1 VWDVGTGAVQWSE
14 ELHRI
19 HGLDPARF
27 AGTIEAHL
35 EPVHPVDRQRV
46 RAAMTAAVSL
56 HQPLMIEYRI
66 IRPDGAV
73 RHLYARAE
81 VALAPSD
88 AVVVAG
94 LRGICQDVTGR
105 TLATVDQGR
114 ELIEGIGGVLDLI
127 ERLEKA
133 GLRSEQVADVAEL
146 RRAAEQLLT
155 LVDPHAGEGT
165 PDPDT
170 GPDPQGTV

>member
-1 VWDVGTGAVQWSE
+1 VQWSE

-35 EPVHPVDRQRV
+35 EPVHPADRQRV

-105 TLATVDQGR
+105 TLATVNQGR
-114 ELIEGIGGVLDLI
+114 ELIEGIDGLLELI
-127 ERLEKA
+127 ERLEKT
-133 GLRSEQVADVAEL
+133 GLRSEQVEDMAEI
-146 RRAAEQLLT
+146 RRAAEHLLT
-155 LVDPHAGEGT
+155 LVDPHARDST
-165 PDPDT
+165 LDPDG
-170 GPDPQGTV
+170 GPDPQGAV

>member
-1 VWDVGTGAVQWSE
+1 
-14 ELHRI
+14 
-19 HGLDPARF
+19 
-27 AGTIEAHL
+27 
-35 EPVHPVDRQRV
+35 
-46 RAAMTAAVSL
+46 MTAAVSL